1 MNTIDTSG
9 MLCTC
14 GKKLNY
20 AGTDNGCHVLVC
32 PVHSKKSYRIP
43 MTDPMTLISP
53 CEMVGITVK
62 TTACRLCGTVIAE
75 EQALR
80 TFNEYG
86 RAVCAECELKV
97 GGGRLL
103 P

>member
-1 MNTIDTSG
+1 MSAIDTSE

-43 MTDPMTLISP
+43 VDQGTLP
-53 CEMVGITVK
+53 FPLETLMVK
-62 TTACRLCGTVIAE
+62 KYNCKDCGADIE
-75 EQALR
+75 KGQALR
-80 TFNEYG
+80 TFE
-86 RAVCAECELKV
+86 EE
-97 GGGRLL
+97 GGRCA
-103 P
+103 

>member
-1 MNTIDTSG
+1 MFDTTG
-9 MLCTC
+9 MLCTR

-43 MTDPMTLISP
+43 IDQRTLVSP
-53 CEMVGITVK
+53 CEMVGIRVEV
-62 TTACRLCGTVIAE
+62 TACRLCGIVIAK

-97 GGGRLL
+97 GGGKILYA
-103 P
+103 